1 MKALMNKA
9 VRMRLCACILLI
21 FIVSGC
27 GYQPVSR
34 YADEIFKNGVY
45 VDISIYPAVPEAS
58 TGIKDSINN
67 AIIKRFQGQ
76 LVDKAQ
82 SHARL
87 KIDVVSITNS
97 PIAYNKDGFVS
108 HYRTNI
114 VLGIYFENNDG
125 VKFNVVNSGY
135 YDYNADFTSTIVLD
149 QYYFDSISSAALQAL
164 DKFVSQVAYYG
175 SYK

>member
-1 MKALMNKA
+1 MVKAA
-9 VRMRLCACILLI
+9 VMRFYACILLV

-45 VDISIYPAVPEAS
+45 VDISIYAAVPEAS
-58 TGIKDSINN
+58 TGVKDSINN

-76 LVDKAQ
+76 LTDKAQ
-82 SHARL
+82 SYARL
-87 KIDVVSITNS
+87 KIDVISITNS
-97 PIAYNKDGFVS
+97 PIAYNKDGFAS

-114 VLGIYFENNDG
+114 ILGIRFENNDG
-125 VKFNVVNSGY
+125 VKFNVTNSGY

-149 QYYFDSISSAALQAL
+149 QYYFNSISSATLQAL

-175 SYK
+175 SHK